1 MKSISERALCEIE
14 KRLKGVREE
23 DGYSS
28 NAGLHVFRARR
39 SLSTD
44 DLPALVIWDAG
55 EQPTSS
61 TTNGDLPSGTSVRIL
76 LTVNVEIAALASQK
90 DTGFIL
96 EQLKADVK
104 RALFGNGNVNGYLD
118 DMESPAG
125 KKVSIG
131 ELGYLGVQ
139 VFPREDG
146 AVSESLTMKFGVRYV
161 ENIANPY

>member
-14 KRLKGVREE
+14 KRLHKVREE

-28 NAGLHVFRARR
+28 NGGLKVFRARR
-39 SLSTD
+39 SLSIA
-44 DLPALVIWDAG
+44 DLPAFVIWDSG

-61 TTNGDLPSGTSVRIL
+61 VTNGNLPSGVIQIDL
-76 LTVNVEIAALASQK
+76 GVNVEIAALANKQ

-104 RALFGNGNVNGYLD
+104 RALFGDGNENGGLYD
-118 DMESPAG
+118 AKSKEG
-125 KKVSIG
+125 QIG
-131 ELGYLGVQ
+131 ALGYTGVQ

-146 AVSESLTMKFGVRYV
+146 AVSESLTMKFIVRFK
-161 ENIANPY
+161 ENLGKTH

>member
-23 DGYSS
+23 DGFSS

-39 SLSTD
+39 SLKPA
-44 DLPALVIWDAG
+44 DLPALVVWDFG

-61 TTNGDLPSGTSVRIL
+61 VTNGNLPSGVITIDL
-76 LTVNVEIAALASQK
+76 NVNVEIAALANQQ

-104 RALFGNGNVNGYLD
+104 RALFGDGFATGRLCDQRNKEGD
-118 DMESPAG
+118 
-125 KKVSIG
+125 IG
-131 ELGYLGVQ
+131 ALGYSGVS

-146 AVSESLTMKFGVRYV
+146 AVSESLTMKFIVRYR
-161 ENIANPY
+161 EKLGD